1 MWTSL
6 NITQI
11 LHKYSCFDYFR
22 ESRPTERL
30 AVFRSG
36 ARPKQ
41 LPRRGRDGGARA
53 RLGILDSFKKKHS
66 KIILI
71 FFKKILFVL
80 VKGPSHPRVW
90 ETEFVSSVLSANAL
104 FGGGWRWRP

>member
-53 RLGILDSFKKKHS
+53 RLGILDSFKKETTLEDNFDIFLKN
-66 KIILI
+66 IIC
-71 FFKKILFVL
+71 
-80 VKGPSHPRVW
+80 
-90 ETEFVSSVLSANAL
+90 
-104 FGGGWRWRP
+104 FGERS